1 MMLLWHNIVKYND
14 CFSDWKSRLMQLII
28 SAWCQF
34 QLGLHCGS
42 VANKTTISSCLE
54 PANQSSQQGE
64 VLSMGTALPE
74 SRMKRMWEEPAAV
87 NPVAL
92 PSTAGQ
98 TNQMCNPVKFILE
111 MTGRQMGGSVGE

>member
-1 MMLLWHNIVKYND
+1 MLLWHNIIKYNV
-14 CFSDWKSRLMQLII
+14 CFSNWKSRLMQLII
-28 SAWCQF
+28 LTCCRF
-34 QLGLHCGS
+34 QIGLHCGS
-42 VANKTTISSCLE
+42 VANKTTVSSCLE

-74 SRMKRMWEEPAAV
+74 SRMRRMWEEPAAV

-98 TNQMCNPVKFILE
+98 PNQMCNPVKFILE
-111 MTGRQMGGSVGE
+111 MTGRQMSEAVGE

>member
-1 MMLLWHNIVKYND
+1 
-14 CFSDWKSRLMQLII
+14 MQLII
-28 SAWCQF
+28 SACCRF
-34 QLGLHCGS
+34 QVGLHCGS
-42 VANKTTISSCLE
+42 VANKPTISSCLE

-74 SRMKRMWEEPAAV
+74 SQMKRMWEEPAAV

-98 TNQMCNPVKFILE
+98 PNQMCNPVKIHIRKD
-111 MTGRQMGGSVGE
+111 G